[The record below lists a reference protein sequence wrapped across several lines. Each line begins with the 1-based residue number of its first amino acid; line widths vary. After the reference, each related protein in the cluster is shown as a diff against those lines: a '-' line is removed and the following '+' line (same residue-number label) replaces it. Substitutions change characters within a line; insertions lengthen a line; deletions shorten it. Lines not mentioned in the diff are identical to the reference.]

1 MRRST
6 SRWIVGIAVGGMVHI
21 GIFWG
26 LPFLVPTK
34 EESRPKNHKDG
45 AKVAYIGSDT
55 GDLSLIMKQQ
65 IELFDPKPLMQPTIW
80 NTANIDRVEAY
91 GVADLEIFWDYQPI
105 YASEDGAFVSAFGN
119 TWNRAGSAKTEML
132 GFPFQVTRQFGRVAF
147 ETPRFDREGIEL
159 EIVRMRDGEVVF
171 EEAYYNSVAKEILE
185 MPGNWGIASFIV
197 QVVDSFLVGRPSTDQ
212 SAGNSEAD
220 SRLSELAVR
229 ELMPK
234 GLLTNGSFHV
244 RIVR

>member
-6 SRWIVGIAVGGMVHI
+6 SRWVVGVAVGGMVHI

-26 LPFLVPTK
+26 LAFLAPTK
-34 EESRPKNHKDG
+34 DESRPKNQKIG
-45 AKVAYIGSDT
+45 AKVSYIGSDT

-80 NTANIDRVEAY
+80 NMANFDRVEAY
-91 GVADLEIFWDYQPI
+91 VEADLEIFVDYQPI
-105 YASEDGAFVSAFGN
+105 FGSENGAFVSAFGN
-119 TWNRAGSAKTEML
+119 TWSPAGSARAEL
-132 GFPFQVTRQFGRVAF
+132 LDFPFQVTRQFGRVAV
-147 ETPRFDREGIEL
+147 ETPRLDREGIEL

-171 EEAYYNSVAKEILE
+171 EEAYYNNVAKEIIE

-197 QVVDSFLVGRPSTDQ
+197 QVADSFLVGRPSTDQ
-212 SAGNSEAD
+212 SAGNLEAD
-220 SRLSELAVR
+220 SKLSDLAVR

-234 GLLTNGSFHV
+234 GLLTNGSFQV
-244 RIVR
+244 RIAR